1 MNGQLIAG
9 SDLHP
14 EVTADCLTGG
24 WIQSLAAH
32 SDSQRLVIGRLVIGR
47 LNNGAAYHRG
57 DLSFPRSCI

>member
-47 LNNGAAYHRG
+47 LVIGRLVIGRLDNREA
-57 DLSFPRSCI
+57 